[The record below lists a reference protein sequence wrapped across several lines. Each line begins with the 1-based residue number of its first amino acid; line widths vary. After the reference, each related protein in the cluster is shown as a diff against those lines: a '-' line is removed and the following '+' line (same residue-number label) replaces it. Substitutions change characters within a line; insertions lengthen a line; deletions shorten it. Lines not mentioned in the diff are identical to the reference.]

1 MSTCGIN
8 LQPAWSPAVN
18 GEAVMRTDIWH
29 DVIDSLDLAVCAVD
43 RDLRV
48 ILCNRTWDVL
58 AHTAQR
64 PELHSDQLLGRSFL
78 DILDDFDRQ
87 RWTGICARLLD
98 GEEVSYWA
106 ELAWPAPGPRRWL
119 ALTAHTL
126 FDAEGE
132 TTGLSFTLADITD
145 RKRLDVEM
153 ARHRV
158 ELRGL
163 FEVAQS
169 VGLVSD
175 ESELLRRV
183 TGHLGYLF
191 GGRICA
197 VALRDEATQRLITR
211 APAHGLRP
219 EELAEF
225 QLPLSLF
232 SEVSV
237 PLPGL
242 TAPSYALY
250 NNLDRT
256 SGDCRVFADRW
267 GIGSLL
273 SAPLRNHGR
282 LLGHL
287 ILADAA
293 NKFTDDEGRLLA
305 TFAGLV
311 SAAIDANL
319 LVLALEDRANK
330 LSAALGEI
338 QELDRLKD
346 SLIQN
351 VSHELRLPLMVI
363 QGYADLL
370 RDGALGQLDGELRQ
384 AIEVISDKTMLLS
397 KRVDDIMLLRGLH
410 QTDLQL
416 SQISLAALA
425 RNAIDR
431 IRASAADN
439 HVRIIDDIVAETTPL
454 IADYRR
460 LEQVIDELLENAVK
474 FSPDGGEVQVT
485 VREGGDVVYLKIS
498 DQGIGIPADQLPRI
512 WDRFYQSDGST
523 TRRFGGTGVGL
534 AVVKRI
540 VEAHG
545 GQAWAESQQGR
556 GSQFYVALPR
566 ARPAAGEQEHA

>member
-1 MSTCGIN
+1 
-8 LQPAWSPAVN
+8 
-18 GEAVMRTDIWH
+18 MRTDIWH
-29 DVIDSLDLAVCAVD
+29 DVLDSLDLAVCAVD
-43 RDLRV
+43 RELRV
-48 ILCNRTWDVL
+48 ILCNRTWDIL
-58 AHTAQR
+58 AHTTQR
-64 PELHSDQLLGRSFL
+64 PDLQSDQLLGRSFIDTL
-78 DILDDFDRQ
+78 NDYERQ
-87 RWTGICARLLD
+87 RWAGICARLLD

-106 ELAWPAPGPRRWL
+106 ELAWPMSGTRRWM
-119 ALTAHTL
+119 ALTARTL

-175 ESELLRRV
+175 EVELFRRV

-197 VALRDEATQRLITR
+197 IMLRDEATTRLVART
-211 APAHGLRP
+211 PAHGLKP
-219 EELAEF
+219 DELAEF
-225 QLPLSLF
+225 QLPPSLF
-232 SEVSV
+232 SDISV

-242 TAPSYALY
+242 TAPSFALY

-256 SGDCRVFADRW
+256 DGDCRAFADRW

-282 LLGHL
+282 LLGQL
-287 ILADAA
+287 VLADAA
-293 NKFTDDEGRLLA
+293 DKFNDDEGRLLA

-319 LVLALEDRANK
+319 LVAALEDRANR

-338 QELDRLKD
+338 QDLDRVKD
-346 SLIQN
+346 NLIQN

-370 RDGALGQLDGELRQ
+370 RDGAMGELDGERQ
-384 AIEVISDKTMLLS
+384 QAVEVISDKALLLGR
-397 KRVDDIMLLRGLH
+397 RVDDIMLLRGLQ
-410 QTDLQL
+410 QTDLHL
-416 SQISLAALA
+416 SRISLAALA
-425 RNAIDR
+425 RSAIER
-431 IRASAADN
+431 VQASARHN
-439 HVRIIDDIVAETTPL
+439 HVVIVDDIAAETTPL
-454 IADYRR
+454 VADYRR

-474 FSPDGGEVQVT
+474 FSPNGGEVQVT
-485 VREGGDVVYLKIS
+485 VREGGEVVYLKVS

-512 WDRFYQSDGST
+512 WDRFYQSDAST
-523 TRRFGGTGVGL
+523 TRRFSGTGVGL
-534 AVVKRI
+534 ALVKQI

-545 GQAWAESQQGR
+545 GQAWVESQYGQ
-556 GSQFYVALPR
+556 GSQFYVALQR
-566 ARPAAGEQEHA
+566 TRPVAGEEEHA

>member
-1 MSTCGIN
+1 
-8 LQPAWSPAVN
+8 
-18 GEAVMRTDIWH
+18 MRTDMWH
-29 DVIDSLDLAVCAVD
+29 DILNSLDLAVCAVD
-43 RDLRV
+43 RNLRV
-48 ILCNRTWDVL
+48 TMCNRTWDVL
-58 AHTAQR
+58 AHTTQR
-64 PELHSDQLLGRSFL
+64 PDLQSDQLLGRSFL
-78 DILDDFDRQ
+78 EMLDDSDRQ

-106 ELAWPAPGPRRWL
+106 ELAWPMQGSRRWL
-119 ALTAHTL
+119 ALTARTL
-126 FDAEGE
+126 FDADGE

-145 RKRLDVEM
+145 RKRLDGEM

-175 ESELLRRV
+175 EVELFRRV

-197 VALRDEATQRLITR
+197 VALRDEVTNRLVTR
-211 APAHGLRP
+211 APAHGLKLD
-219 EELAEF
+219 ELAEF

-232 SEVSV
+232 SDVSV

-242 TAPSYALY
+242 TAPSFALY
-250 NNLDRT
+250 NHLDRID
-256 SGDCRVFADRW
+256 GDCRAFADRW
-267 GIGSLL
+267 GVGSLL

-282 LLGHL
+282 LLGQL
-287 ILADAA
+287 VLADAA
-293 NKFTDDEGRLLA
+293 DKFNDDEGRLLA

-319 LVLALEDRANK
+319 LVAALEDRADR
-330 LSAALGEI
+330 LSAALNEI
-338 QELDRLKD
+338 QELDRMKD

-370 RDGALGQLDGELRQ
+370 RDGALGEVDGDMRQ
-384 AIEVISDKTMLLS
+384 AVEVISDKTLLLG

-416 SQISLAALA
+416 SQISLAALT
-425 RNAIDR
+425 RSAIDR
-431 IRASAADN
+431 AQAGADQN
-439 HVRIIDDIVAETTPL
+439 NIVFIDDIAAETSPL
-454 IADYRR
+454 VADYRR
-460 LEQVIDELLENAVK
+460 LEQAVDELLENAIK
-474 FSPDGGEVQVT
+474 FSPNGGQVLVT
-485 VREGGDVVYLKIS
+485 VREGGDVVYLKVS
-498 DQGIGIPADQLPRI
+498 DQGIGIPAEQLPRI
-512 WDRFYQSDGST
+512 WDRFYQSDAST

-534 AVVKRI
+534 ALVKQI

-545 GQAWAESQQGR
+545 GQVWAGSQIGQ
-556 GSQFYVALPR
+556 GSQFYVALQR
-566 ARPAAGEQEHA
+566 TRPLAGEQEHA

>member
-1 MSTCGIN
+1 
-8 LQPAWSPAVN
+8 
-18 GEAVMRTDIWH
+18 MRMDIWH
-29 DVIDSLDLAVCAVD
+29 DALDSLDLAVCAVD

-58 AHTAQR
+58 AHATQR
-64 PELHSDQLLGRSFL
+64 PDLRSDQLLGRSFL
-78 DILDDFDRQ
+78 ETLDDADRP
-87 RWTGICARLLD
+87 RWAGICARLLD

-106 ELAWPAPGPRRWL
+106 ELAWPVHGARRWL
-119 ALTAHTL
+119 ALTARTL
-126 FDAEGE
+126 FDADGE

-145 RKRLDVEM
+145 RKRLDAEM

-175 ESELLRRV
+175 EVELFRRV

-197 VALRDEATQRLITR
+197 VVLRDETTRQLVAR

-219 EELAEF
+219 GDLAEF
-225 QLPLSLF
+225 QLPPSLF
-232 SEVSV
+232 SDVSV
-237 PLPGL
+237 PMPAL

-256 SGDCRVFADRW
+256 VGDCRVFADRW

-282 LLGHL
+282 LLGQL
-287 ILADAA
+287 VLADAA
-293 NKFTDDEGRLLA
+293 NKFNDDEGRLLA

-319 LVLALEDRANK
+319 LVAALEDRADK
-330 LSAALGEI
+330 LSAALDEI

-346 SLIQN
+346 NLIQN

-370 RDGALGQLDGELRQ
+370 RDGALGELDGELRQ
-384 AIEVISDKTMLLS
+384 AVEVISDKTLLLG

-416 SQISLAALA
+416 SPISVAELA
-425 RNAIDR
+425 RSAIDR
-431 IRASAADN
+431 ARARADQN
-439 HVRIIDDIVAETTPL
+439 NVTLIDDIAAETTPL
-454 IADYRR
+454 VADYRR
-460 LEQVIDELLENAVK
+460 LEQVVDELLENAVK
-474 FSPDGGEVQVT
+474 FSPNGGEVQVT
-485 VREGGDVVYLKIS
+485 VREGGDVVYLKVS
-498 DQGIGIPADQLPRI
+498 DHGIGIPADQLPRI
-512 WDRFYQSDGST
+512 WNRFYQSDAST

-534 AVVKRI
+534 ALVKQI

-545 GQAWAESQQGR
+545 GQVWAESQTGQ
-556 GSQFYVALPR
+556 GSQFYVALQRTR
-566 ARPAAGEQEHA
+566 AVAGEQEHG

>member
-1 MSTCGIN
+1 
-8 LQPAWSPAVN
+8 
-18 GEAVMRTDIWH
+18 MRMDIWH
-29 DVIDSLDLAVCAVD
+29 DVLDSLDLAVCAVD

-48 ILCNRTWDVL
+48 TLCNRTWDVL
-58 AHTAQR
+58 AHTTQR
-64 PELHSDQLLGRSFL
+64 PEMHSEQLLGRPFL
-78 DILDDFDRQ
+78 DTLHEQDRQ

-106 ELAWPAPGPRRWL
+106 ELAWPMPGRRRWM
-119 ALTAHTL
+119 ALTARTL
-126 FDAEGE
+126 FNANGE
-132 TTGLSFTLADITD
+132 ATGLSFTLADITD
-145 RKRLDVEM
+145 RKRLDIET

-175 ESELLRRV
+175 EAELFRRV

-197 VALRDEATQRLITR
+197 VALRDETTNRLITR
-211 APAHGLRP
+211 APAHGLKP
-219 EELAEF
+219 HELAEF
-225 QLPLSLF
+225 ELPPSLF
-232 SEVSV
+232 SDVSV

-242 TAPSYALY
+242 TTPSFALY

-256 SGDCRVFADRW
+256 DGDCRAFADRW

-282 LLGHL
+282 LLGQL

-293 NKFTDDEGRLLA
+293 NKFNDDEGRLLA

-319 LVLALEDRANK
+319 LVLALEDRADK
-330 LSAALGEI
+330 LGAALEEI
-338 QELDRLKD
+338 QELDRMKD

-370 RDGALGQLDGELRQ
+370 RDGALGELDGELRQ
-384 AIEVISDKTMLLS
+384 AIEVISDKTLLLS
-397 KRVDDIMLLRGLH
+397 KRVDDIMLLRGLR

-425 RNAIDR
+425 RSAIE
-431 IRASAADN
+431 RAQARADQN
-439 HVRIIDDIVAETTPL
+439 KVVFVDDIAAETTPL
-454 IADYRR
+454 VADYRR

-474 FSPDGGEVQVT
+474 FSPNGGEVQVT
-485 VREGGDVVYLKIS
+485 VREGGDVVYLKVS
-498 DQGIGIPADQLPRI
+498 DQGIGIPAEQLPRI
-512 WDRFYQSDGST
+512 WDRFYQSDAST

-534 AVVKRI
+534 AVVKQI

-545 GQAWAESQQGR
+545 GQVWAESQNGR
-556 GSQFYVALPR
+556 GSQFYVALQR
-566 ARPAAGEQEHA
+566 TRPAAGEQDHA

>member
-1 MSTCGIN
+1 M
-8 LQPAWSPAVN
+8 
-18 GEAVMRTDIWH
+18 
-29 DVIDSLDLAVCAVD
+29 
-43 RDLRV
+43 
-48 ILCNRTWDVL
+48 
-58 AHTAQR
+58 
-64 PELHSDQLLGRSFL
+64 
-78 DILDDFDRQ
+78 
-87 RWTGICARLLD
+87 
-98 GEEVSYWA
+98 
-106 ELAWPAPGPRRWL
+106 
-119 ALTAHTL
+119 ALTARTL
-126 FDAEGE
+126 FDADGE

-145 RKRLDVEM
+145 RKRLDAEM

-175 ESELLRRV
+175 EVELFRRV

-197 VALRDEATQRLITR
+197 VVLRDETTNRLVAR

-219 EELAEF
+219 GDLAEF
-225 QLPLSLF
+225 QLPPSLF
-232 SEVSV
+232 SDVSV
-237 PLPGL
+237 PMPGL

-256 SGDCRVFADRW
+256 AGDCRVFADRW

-282 LLGHL
+282 LLGQL
-287 ILADAA
+287 VLADAA
-293 NKFTDDEGRLLA
+293 NKFNDDEGRLLA

-319 LVLALEDRANK
+319 LVAALEDRADR
-330 LSAALGEI
+330 LSAALDEI

-346 SLIQN
+346 NLIQN

-370 RDGALGQLDGELRQ
+370 RDGALGELDGELRQ
-384 AIEVISDKTMLLS
+384 AVEVISDKTLLLG

-416 SQISLAALA
+416 SQVSLAALA
-425 RNAIDR
+425 RSAIDR
-431 IRASAADN
+431 AQARADQN
-439 HVRIIDDIVAETTPL
+439 NVTLIDDIAAGTTPL
-454 IADYRR
+454 VADYHR
-460 LEQVIDELLENAVK
+460 LEQVVDELLENAVK
-474 FSPDGGEVQVT
+474 FSPNGGEVQVT
-485 VREGGDVVYLKIS
+485 VREGGDVVYLKVS
-498 DQGIGIPADQLPRI
+498 DHGIGIPADQLPRI
-512 WDRFYQSDGST
+512 WDRFYQSDAST

-534 AVVKRI
+534 ALVKQI

-545 GQAWAESQQGR
+545 GQVWAESQNGQ
-556 GSQFYVALPR
+556 GSQFYVALQRTR
-566 ARPAAGEQEHA
+566 ATAGEQAHG

>member
-1 MSTCGIN
+1 
-8 LQPAWSPAVN
+8 
-18 GEAVMRTDIWH
+18 MRTEMWH
-29 DVIDSLDLAVCAVD
+29 DILDSLDLAVCAVD

-48 ILCNRTWDVL
+48 IVCNHTWDVL
-58 AHTAQR
+58 AHATQR
-64 PELHSDQLLGRSFL
+64 PDLQSARLLGRSFL
-78 DILDDFDRQ
+78 ELLDDTDRQ

-106 ELAWPAPGPRRWL
+106 ELAWPMQGSRRWM
-119 ALTAHTL
+119 ALTARTL
-126 FDAEGE
+126 FAADGE

-175 ESELLRRV
+175 EVELFRRV

-197 VALRDEATQRLITR
+197 VALRDEATNRLVTR

-219 EELAEF
+219 DELTEF
-225 QLPLSLF
+225 KLPLSLF
-232 SEVSV
+232 SDVSV

-242 TAPSYALY
+242 TVPSFALY
-250 NNLDRT
+250 NHLDGID
-256 SGDCRVFADRW
+256 GDCRAFAARW

-282 LLGHL
+282 LLGQL
-287 ILADAA
+287 VLADAA
-293 NKFTDDEGRLLA
+293 DKFNDDEGRLLA

-319 LVLALEDRANK
+319 LVAALEDRADR
-330 LSAALGEI
+330 LSAALNEI
-338 QELDRLKD
+338 QELDRMKD

-370 RDGALGQLDGELRQ
+370 RDGALGEVDGDMRQ
-384 AIEVISDKTMLLS
+384 AVEVISDKTLLLG

-416 SQISLAALA
+416 SQLSLAALA
-425 RNAIDR
+425 RSAIDR
-431 IRASAADN
+431 ARARAGQN
-439 HVRIIDDIVAETTPL
+439 NLVIVDDIATETTPL
-454 IADYRR
+454 VADYRR
-460 LEQVIDELLENAVK
+460 LEQVIDELLENAIK
-474 FSPDGGEVQVT
+474 FSPNGGQVLVT
-485 VREGGDVVYLKIS
+485 VREGGDVVYLKVS
-498 DQGIGIPADQLPRI
+498 DQGIGIPAEQLPRI
-512 WDRFYQSDGST
+512 WDRFYQSDAST

-534 AVVKRI
+534 ALVKQI

-545 GQAWAESQQGR
+545 GQVWAESQIGQ
-556 GSQFYVALPR
+556 GSQFYVALQR
-566 ARPAAGEQEHA
+566 TRPLAGEQEHA

>member
-1 MSTCGIN
+1 M
-8 LQPAWSPAVN
+8 N

-58 AHTAQR
+58 AHTTQR
-64 PELHSDQLLGRSFL
+64 PDLQSDQLLGRSFL
-78 DILDDFDRQ
+78 DTLGDFDRQ
-87 RWTGICARLLD
+87 RWTGICTRLLD

-106 ELAWPAPGPRRWL
+106 ELAWPTPGPRRWM
-119 ALTAHTL
+119 ALTARTL

-175 ESELLRRV
+175 EAELLRRV

-197 VALRDEATQRLITR
+197 VALRDETTNRLIAR

-256 SGDCRVFADRW
+256 SGDCRIFADRW

-319 LVLALEDRANK
+319 LVLALEDRADK
-330 LSAALGEI
+330 LSAALDEI

-416 SQISLAALA
+416 SQISLATLA

-431 IRASAADN
+431 VRVNAADN

-523 TRRFGGTGVGL
+523 TRRFGGTGAGL

-540 VEAHG
+540 IEAHG
-545 GQAWAESQQGR
+545 GQVWAESQQGR

-566 ARPAAGEQEHA
+566 TRPAAGEQEHA